1 MNRSRHKNFYLL
13 LYIRFKYSNFFKE
26 KWNCII
32 ILCARLALQVFISFH
47 FRFNKKTVLSC
58 DYYSLMNKQTV
69 FYRMNIY
76 IPRNVQTFQSK
87 PTRLSSFE
95 KKMQTNESKTCGRT
109 CLNEYVYWAKKCYYK
124 HFQNVWVEKR
134 VQNCAFIMIFW
145 NVCVFVYFWC
155 EGAIME
161 VV

>member
-1 MNRSRHKNFYLL
+1 MQDLHCKCSF
-13 LYIRFKYSNFFKE
+13 RFISDSIKKRF
-26 KWNCII
+26 WVVII
-32 ILCARLALQVFISFH
+32 IHWWI
-47 FRFNKKTVLSC
+47 NKRCFTEW
-58 DYYSLMNKQTV
+58 
-69 FYRMNIY
+69 
-76 IPRNVQTFQSK
+76 TFTFPEMSK
-87 PTRLSSFE
+87 PSSQNLPGSPRSK

-145 NVCVFVYFWC
+145 NVCVLVYFWC

>member
-26 KWNCII
+26 KPNCII

-95 KKMQTNESKTCGRT
+95 KKKCKQMNQRRVVGLVLMNTFIERKNVIINISKMYGLKNGCKIVH
-109 CLNEYVYWAKKCYYK
+109 LL
-124 HFQNVWVEKR
+124 
-134 VQNCAFIMIFW
+134 
-145 NVCVFVYFWC
+145 
-155 EGAIME
+155 
-161 VV
+161 